1 MSQMPVLINI
11 RPTHLDG
18 NREFLHRFEF
28 WKSESSNFSA
38 IKSDPMQQTA
48 TTELFLPIALGIIM
62 LGLGLS
68 LTLDDFKRVVQYPRA
83 VTVALVCQMILLP
96 VICFFLIKLSGL
108 QAALAVGLMLLA
120 ASPGGA
126 TANLYSHLSKGDVAL
141 NISLTAIN
149 SVLTL
154 FTLPLIVNFSLDYF
168 MDSGQYVPMQFK
180 KVVEVFAI
188 VLIPVTIGMLI
199 KSKWAQFATK
209 MDKPVKIASALIL
222 IIIIVSVTIREK
234 EILSAYASELGFPVL
249 LFNVLSMGVG
259 YFVPRW
265 VNVEKRQSIAIGME
279 IGIHNG
285 TLAIYIALSVL
296 GNSVMSVP
304 PAIYSLL
311 MFFTAAVFGYFV
323 SRKVETPKIN

>member
-1 MSQMPVLINI
+1 
-11 RPTHLDG
+11 
-18 NREFLHRFEF
+18 
-28 WKSESSNFSA
+28 
-38 IKSDPMQQTA
+38 MQQSDLTS
-48 TTELFLPIALGIIM
+48 LFMPIALGIIM

-68 LTLDDFKRVVQYPRA
+68 LTLEDFKRVSKYPKA
-83 VTVALVCQMILLP
+83 MTVALLCQMVLLP
-96 VICFFLIKLSGL
+96 LLCFFLVKVSELNG
-108 QAALAVGLMLLA
+108 ALAVGLMLLA
-120 ASPGGA
+120 ASPGGP

-188 VLIPVTIGMLI
+188 VLVPVTIGMFI
-199 KSKWAQFATK
+199 KNKLPQFAAK

-222 IIIIVSVTIREK
+222 IIIITSVTIREK
-234 EILSAYASELGFPVL
+234 QVLVDYFSDLGLPVL
-249 LFNVLSMGVG
+249 FFNLLSMAIG
-259 YFVPRW
+259 YFIPRF
-265 VNVEKRQSIAIGME
+265 VNIEKKQSIAIGME

-285 TLAIYIALSVL
+285 TLAIYIALNVL
-296 GNSVMSVP
+296 NNSMMAVP

-311 MFFTAAVFGYFV
+311 MFFTAAIFGFWV
-323 SRKVETPKIN
+323 SRGKN

>member
-1 MSQMPVLINI
+1 
-11 RPTHLDG
+11 
-18 NREFLHRFEF
+18 
-28 WKSESSNFSA
+28 
-38 IKSDPMQQTA
+38 MQQSLA
-48 TTELFLPIALGIIM
+48 TEIFLPVALGIIM

-68 LTLDDFKRVVQYPRA
+68 LTLEDFRRVARYPKA
-83 VTVALVCQMILLP
+83 MTIALVCQMLILPAL
-96 VICFFLIKLSGL
+96 CFALVKFSGL
-108 QAALAVGLMLLA
+108 EPALAVGLMLLA

-188 VLIPVTIGMLI
+188 VLLPVSIGMI
-199 KSKWAQFATK
+199 VKNRFPSFAQK
-209 MDKPVKIASALIL
+209 MDKPVKIASAIIL
-222 IIIIVSVTIREK
+222 VIIIVSVVIREK
-234 EILSAYASELGFPVL
+234 QVLADYFTTLGLPVL
-249 LFNVLSMGVG
+249 LFNVLSMAVG
-259 YFVPRW
+259 YFIPRMLK
-265 VNVEKRQSIAIGME
+265 VEKKQAIAIGME

-285 TLAIYIALSVL
+285 TLAIFIALSVL
-296 GNSVMSVP
+296 NNSAMSLP

-311 MFFTAAVFGYFV
+311 MFFTAAIFGYLV
-323 SRKVETPKIN
+323 NIQRQPNTALNGK

>member
-1 MSQMPVLINI
+1 
-11 RPTHLDG
+11 
-18 NREFLHRFEF
+18 
-28 WKSESSNFSA
+28 
-38 IKSDPMQQTA
+38 MQQSVSTD
-48 TTELFLPIALGIIM
+48 LFLPIALGIIM

-68 LTLDDFKRVVQYPRA
+68 LTLEDFKRVTKYPKA
-83 VTVALVCQMILLP
+83 MTVALLCQMVLLP
-96 VICFFLIKLSGL
+96 VICFLLVKFSGL
-108 QAALAVGLMLLA
+108 EPALAVGLMLLA

-149 SVLTL
+149 SVLSL
-154 FTLPLIVNFSLDYF
+154 FILPLIVNFSLDYF

-188 VLIPVTIGMLI
+188 VLVPVTLGMFI
-199 KSKWAQFATK
+199 KNKLPHFADK

-234 EILSAYASELGFPVL
+234 QVLMDYAGELGLPIL
-249 LFNVLSMGVG
+249 LFNVLSMAVG
-259 YFVPRW
+259 YFIPRF
-265 VNVEKRQSIAIGME
+265 VNIEKKQAIAIGME

-285 TLAIYIALSVL
+285 TLAIYIALNVL
-296 GNSVMSVP
+296 NNSAMSVP

-311 MFFTAAVFGYFV
+311 MFFTAAVFGFWV
-323 SRKVETPKIN
+323 SRGKT

>member
-1 MSQMPVLINI
+1 
-11 RPTHLDG
+11 
-18 NREFLHRFEF
+18 
-28 WKSESSNFSA
+28 
-38 IKSDPMQQTA
+38 MQQSDLTS
-48 TTELFLPIALGIIM
+48 LFMPIALGIIM

-68 LTLDDFKRVVQYPRA
+68 LTIEDFKRVTKYPKA
-83 VTVALVCQMILLP
+83 MTVALLCQMVLLP
-96 VICFFLIKLSGL
+96 ALCFLLVKVSGL
-108 QAALAVGLMLLA
+108 EAGLAVGLMLLA

-154 FTLPLIVNFSLDYF
+154 FTLPLIVNLSLDHF

-188 VLIPVTIGMLI
+188 VLVPVTIGMFI
-199 KSKWAQFATK
+199 KNKWAQFAAK

-234 EILSAYASELGFPVL
+234 QVLIDYFNILGVPVL
-249 LFNVLSMGVG
+249 LFNVLSMAAG
-259 YFVPRW
+259 YFIPRL
-265 VNVEKRQSIAIGME
+265 VNVEKKQSIAIGME

-285 TLAIYIALSVL
+285 TLAIYIALNVL
-296 GNSVMSVP
+296 GNSMMSVP

-311 MFFTAAVFGYFV
+311 MFFTAAIFGFWV
-323 SRKVETPKIN
+323 SRGKS

>member
-1 MSQMPVLINI
+1 
-11 RPTHLDG
+11 
-18 NREFLHRFEF
+18 
-28 WKSESSNFSA
+28 
-38 IKSDPMQQTA
+38 MQQSA
-48 TTELFLPIALGIIM
+48 TTELFLPLALGIIM

-68 LTLDDFKRVVQYPRA
+68 LTLDDFRRVAKYPKA
-83 VTVALVCQMILLP
+83 VTVALLCQMIVLP
-96 VICFFLIKLSGL
+96 LICFALIKFSGL
-108 QAALAVGLMLLA
+108 NSALAVGLMLLA

-154 FTLPLIVNFSLDYF
+154 FTLPLIVNLSLDYF
-168 MDSGQYVPMQFK
+168 MDSGQYIPMQFK

-188 VLIPVTIGMLI
+188 VLVPVTIGMLI
-199 KSKWAQFATK
+199 KSKWAQFAAK

-234 EILSAYASELGFPVL
+234 RVLMDYAGELGVPIL
-249 LFNVLSMGVG
+249 LFNILSMAIG
-259 YFVPRW
+259 YFIPRW
-265 VNVEKRQSIAIGME
+265 VSIEKKQAIAIGME

-304 PAIYSLL
+304 PAIYSIL
-311 MFFTAAVFGYFV
+311 MFFTAAIFGFWV
-323 SRKVETPKIN
+323 SRKTV